1 MYLDGMKVVHPES
14 CTRKIVH
21 RKLYTRKIVHLELPG
36 KLYTE
41 KCTLGKM
48 NTRKNVHSK
57 NISSLGFGRLYKIW
71 PFFAKFWPFSGY
83 FCCRLYKILVFLQNS
98 GLFRAFSKKAR
109 ISGRGQKFWPEWK
122 HCIWLFLGDF
132 TRKINNAF
140 LAAGS
145 PLGAY
150 GRSIFISTRLLEV
163 IGLWCG
169 VGS

>member
-1 MYLDGMKVVHPES
+1 MWIWPLFKHIAFD
-14 CTRKIVH
+14 
-21 RKLYTRKIVHLELPG
+21 
-36 KLYTE
+36 
-41 KCTLGKM
+41 
-48 NTRKNVHSK
+48 
-57 NISSLGFGRLYKIW
+57 ISSCKMLKCKVNFKKAALKTYCEILTLKLWKMRFYCILGHFFQTKSNFSKCPVSLSLQLGFGRLYKIW

-83 FCCRLYKILVFLQNS
+83 FCCRLYKILVFLQNY

-132 TRKINNAF
+132 IRKINNAF

-150 GRSIFISTRLLEV
+150 GRSILILK
-163 IGLWCG
+163 WY
-169 VGS
+169 